1 MARHSRH
8 ISDPAPTAAQ
18 LKGAI
23 DSGETRD
30 KVDHPDLAAS
40 PLGTDAEAAAAPPGP
55 QETTQAIAEE
65 VRPSRPPDTPDPESQ
80 WAFAF
85 FLGFFIVCFGA
96 MGLVFAVL

>member
-30 KVDHPDLAAS
+30 KVDYPDPAAS
-40 PLGTDAEAAAAPPGP
+40 PLGTDAEAAAAPPGG

-65 VRPSRPPDTPDPESQ
+65 VRPLRPTDIPDPESQ

-85 FLGFFIVCFGA
+85 FLALFVAGFGA
-96 MGLVFAVL
+96 VGLMFAGL